1 MAKTPILIIDDHADT
16 RFLMG
21 VRLKK
26 HQYDTVYAADALQ
39 AIAVGG
45 VAECPISDI
54 GLLR

>member
-21 VRLKK
+21 ARLKK